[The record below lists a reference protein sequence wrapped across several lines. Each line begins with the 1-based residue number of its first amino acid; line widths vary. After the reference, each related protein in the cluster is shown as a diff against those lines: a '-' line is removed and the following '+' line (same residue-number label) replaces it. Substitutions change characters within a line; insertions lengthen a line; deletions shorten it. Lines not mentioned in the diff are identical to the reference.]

1 MRIDD
6 FMLEAIPEGPTLF
19 LQNHDTPGVVGLVG
33 SVLGEGDINI
43 SRMQLALVTER
54 KQAAMLINVSGS
66 PSDEVLE
73 RLRNIPGM
81 ITAQLVEL

>member
-1 MRIDD
+1 
-6 FMLEAIPEGPTLF
+6 
-19 LQNHDTPGVVGLVG
+19 
-33 SVLGEGDINI
+33 
-43 SRMQLALVTER
+43 VTER
-54 KQAAMLINVSGS
+54 KQAAMLINVSGP